1 MSIIKQ
7 STLNEINKKMNE
19 FKTENIE
26 LGAEIDNIIKENT
39 KNELDNLEKAIEQ
52 YNRRMDKVLKSDA
65 IKKKLDKKYNCEEKI
80 RDLMNNVQK
89 ALRKAIREI
98 DNQNIDDNEKK
109 EKIIALHNAV
119 EDAILTENEKNILKV
134 LKNNISNT
142 LEFKTL
148 RV

>member
-7 STLNEINKKMNE
+7 STLNEINKKMNG
-19 FKTENIE
+19 FKKENSE

-39 KNELDNLEKAIEQ
+39 KNELDNVEKAIEQ
-52 YNRRMDKVLKSDA
+52 YNRRIDKVLKSDDV
-65 IKKKLDKKYNCEEKI
+65 KEKLDKKYNCEEKI

-98 DNQNIDDNEKK
+98 DNQDIDDGEKK
-109 EKIIALHNAV
+109 EKIMALYNAV
-119 EDAILTENEKNILKV
+119 EDAILTDNEKNILKV
-134 LKNNISNT
+134 LKDNITNT
-142 LEFKTL
+142 LDFKTL

>member
-7 STLNEINKKMNE
+7 STLNEINKKMNG
-19 FKTENIE
+19 FKKENSE

-39 KNELDNLEKAIEQ
+39 KNELDNVEKAIEQ

-65 IKKKLDKKYNCEEKI
+65 VKEKLDKKYNCEEKI

-98 DNQNIDDNEKK
+98 DNQDIVMVKKK
-109 EKIIALHNAV
+109 EKEKIMTLYNAV
-119 EDAILTENEKNILKV
+119 EDAILTDNEKNILKF
-134 LKNNISNT
+134 LKII
-142 LEFKTL
+142 
-148 RV
+148 

>member
-7 STLNEINKKMNE
+7 STLNEINKKMNG
-19 FKTENIE
+19 FKKENSE

-39 KNELDNLEKAIEQ
+39 KNELDNVEKAIEQ

-65 IKKKLDKKYNCEEKI
+65 VKEKLDKKYNCEEKI

-98 DNQNIDDNEKK
+98 DNQDIVMVKK
-109 EKIIALHNAV
+109 KKKKKL
-119 EDAILTENEKNILKV
+119 
-134 LKNNISNT
+134 
-142 LEFKTL
+142 
-148 RV
+148 